1 MRPSPNG
8 YNAWLQYSLKKIDK
22 SAGCSLGAFF
32 PYNNNSGSSLGLRY
46 WDNKQ
51 NVLLSFSALEK
62 LATSNAK
69 HDVIVKCNASFS
81 ALKKLATA
89 HAKHDVIGDEEGD
102 VTIDLDEEDIVN
114 GLQGEVL
121 TVKIK
126 WQHQI
131 KRVAVNS
138 VKKCFQ
144 SGIQIQ
150 FKLCIQIQV
159 KL

>member
-1 MRPSPNG
+1 M
-8 YNAWLQYSLKKIDK
+8 
-22 SAGCSLGAFF
+22 
-32 PYNNNSGSSLGLRY
+32 
-46 WDNKQ
+46 
-51 NVLLSFSALEK
+51 
-62 LATSNAK
+62 ATSNAK
-69 HDVIVKCNASFS
+69 HDVIVKCSASFS

-89 HAKHDVIGDEEGD
+89 HAKHDVIDDEEGD
-102 VTIDLDEEDIVN
+102 VTIDLDEDELVG
-114 GLQGEVL
+114 GLQGEAL

-131 KRVAVNS
+131 KRVAANS

-144 SGIQIQ
+144 SDIQIH